1 MIGVHSDAMKAVAG
15 HHAFGAQRVRGWLVE
30 SVDGVPSIIA
40 LVYQDNG
47 DVCAEVVWMDHT
59 HAADLDLIVAYLNER
74 AGGESTWLV
83 PFATSTAVRGQLMLV
98 RSWVLRAALSTE

>member
-30 SVDGVPSIIA
+30 SVDDVPSIIA

-59 HAADLDLIVAYLNER
+59 HTADLDLIVAYLNER
-74 AGGESTWLV
+74 AGGGEHLVGALRNIYCGARPIDAGAKRGFNGSTKH
-83 PFATSTAVRGQLMLV
+83 
-98 RSWVLRAALSTE
+98 